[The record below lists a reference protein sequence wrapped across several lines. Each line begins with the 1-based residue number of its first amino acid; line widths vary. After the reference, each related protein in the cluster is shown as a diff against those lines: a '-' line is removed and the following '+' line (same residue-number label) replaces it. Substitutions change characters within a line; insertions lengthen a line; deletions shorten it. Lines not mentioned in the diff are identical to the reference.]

1 MNTPEESAPQ
11 EPGSAD
17 PAIVSEASIATSHT
31 IDPDNPPWGVV
42 QAFLTWTASVVLLWL
57 VPQFCALPY
66 IATHYRG
73 MAGPTR
79 EMLLADKTFIV
90 ILVAGFL
97 PAHALTL
104 LVTWAVSSRLGKFR
118 PWRTLG
124 LSWPRNFG
132 PWKSVGLAVLMFLI
146 AMLIIYLF
154 GQQETEL
161 ERILRSSRAAALL
174 TAIVASTTAPLVEE
188 IIYRGILYSALQR
201 VTGAVLGVAIVTLLF
216 AGLHVLQYW
225 PNFGAISAITL
236 LSLVLT
242 VIRARTGRLLPCYMI
257 HLVFNGIQSVLIVA
271 DPYIRSVIETPQPEA
286 APAIIHF
293 LTRFL

>member
-1 MNTPEESAPQ
+1 MNTPEDAPQ
-11 EPGSAD
+11 EPGPGD
-17 PAIVSEASIATSHT
+17 PAIVSEASTTTSNS

-42 QAFLTWTASVVLLWL
+42 QAFLTWAASVVLLWL

-79 EMLLADKTFIV
+79 EMLLADKTFII

-104 LVTWAVSSRLGKFR
+104 LLTWAVTSRFGKFR

-132 PWKSVGLAVLMFLI
+132 LWKSVGLAILLFVI
-146 AMLIIYLF
+146 AMLIIYTF

-161 ERILRSSRAAALL
+161 ERILRSSRTAAIL
-174 TAIVASTTAPLVEE
+174 TAIVAATTAPLVEE

-201 VTGAVLGVAIVTLLF
+201 VTGAALAVAIVTLLF

-236 LSLVLT
+236 LSLILT

-257 HLVFNGIQSVLIVA
+257 HLVFNGIQSVIIVA
-271 DPYIRSVIETPQPEA
+271 DPYIRSLIESPQPEP
-286 APAIIHF
+286 APAVIHL

>member
-1 MNTPEESAPQ
+1 VNTPEESAPQ

-17 PAIVSEASIATSHT
+17 PAIASEASVATSNN
-31 IDPDNPPWGVV
+31 IDPNNPPWGLI

-66 IATHYRG
+66 IIRHYRG
-73 MAGPTR
+73 MGPTR

-104 LVTWAVSSRLGKFR
+104 LVTWAVTSRLGKLR

-124 LSWPRNFG
+124 FTWPRDFG
-132 PWKSVGLAVLMFLI
+132 PWKSVGLAILLFLI
-146 AMLIIYLF
+146 AMLIIYTF
-154 GQQETEL
+154 GEQETEL
-161 ERILRSSRAAALL
+161 ERILRSSRAAAIL

-201 VTGAVLGVAIVTLLF
+201 VTGAALGVAIVTLLF

-225 PNFGAISAITL
+225 PNFGAISAITV

-257 HLVFNGIQSVLIVA
+257 HLVFNGIQSVIIVA

-293 LTRFL
+293 FLRIL

>member
-1 MNTPEESAPQ
+1 VNTAEESAPQ
-11 EPGSAD
+11 EQVDRNPSTTTDTSAPTSAD
-17 PAIVSEASIATSHT
+17 LN
-31 IDPDNPPWGVV
+31 PDNPPWGVV
-42 QAFLTWTASVVLLWL
+42 QAFLTWAASVVLLWL
-57 VPQFCALPY
+57 VPQLCALPY

-73 MAGPTR
+73 IPGPTR

-97 PAHALTL
+97 PAHVLTL
-104 LVTWAVSSRLGKFR
+104 LLTWAVTSRLGKFR

-124 LSWPRNFG
+124 FSWPRDFG
-132 PWKSVGLAVLMFLI
+132 PWKSVGLAILLFLI
-146 AMLIIYLF
+146 AMLVIYTF

-161 ERILRSSRAAALL
+161 ERILRSSRAAAVL
-174 TAIVASTTAPLVEE
+174 TAIVATATAPLVEE
-188 IIYRGILYSALQR
+188 MIYRGILYSALQR
-201 VTGAVLGVAIVTLLF
+201 VTGAVLAVAIVTLLF

-242 VIRARTGRLLPCYMI
+242 VIRARTCRLLPCYMI
-257 HLVFNGIQSVLIVA
+257 HLVFNGIQSVIIVA

>member
-1 MNTPEESAPQ
+1 
-11 EPGSAD
+11 
-17 PAIVSEASIATSHT
+17 
-31 IDPDNPPWGVV
+31 
-42 QAFLTWTASVVLLWL
+42 
-57 VPQFCALPY
+57 
-66 IATHYRG
+66 

-79 EMLLADKTFIV
+79 EVLLADKTFIV
-90 ILVAGFL
+90 ILIAGFL

-146 AMLIIYLF
+146 AMLIIYTF

-161 ERILRSSRAAALL
+161 ERILRSSRTAAIL

-201 VTGAVLGVAIVTLLF
+201 VTGAALAVTIVTLLF

-242 VIRARTGRLLPCYMI
+242 VVRARTGRLLPCYMI

-271 DPYIRSVIETPQPEA
+271 DPYIRSVVENPQPEA
-286 APAIIHF
+286 APAIFHF

>member
-1 MNTPEESAPQ
+1 MNTPDEPAPQ
-11 EPGSAD
+11 ELRSTD
-17 PAIVSEASIATSHT
+17 PAIVNEAAKATSNT
-31 IDPDNPPWGVV
+31 IDPDNPPWGIV
-42 QAFLTWTASVVLLWL
+42 QALLTWASSVVLLWL

-73 MAGPTR
+73 IAPTR

-104 LVTWAVSSRLGKFR
+104 LLTWAVTSRLGKFR
-118 PWRTLG
+118 SWRTLG
-124 LSWPRNFG
+124 LSWPRTFG
-132 PWKSVGLAVLMFLI
+132 PWKSVGLAILLFLI
-146 AMLIIYLF
+146 AMLIIYTF

-161 ERILRSSRAAALL
+161 ERILRSSRTAAIL
-174 TAIVASTTAPLVEE
+174 TAIVATITAPLVEE

-201 VTGAVLGVAIVTLLF
+201 MTGAVLAVAIVTFLF

-236 LSLVLT
+236 LSFVLT

-257 HLVFNGIQSVLIVA
+257 HLVFNGIQSVIIVA
-271 DPYIRSVIETPQPEA
+271 EPYIRSVIESPQPEA
-286 APAIIHF
+286 APASIHF
-293 LTRFL
+293 LARFL

>member
-1 MNTPEESAPQ
+1 VKTPEESAPQ
-11 EPGSAD
+11 ESGSAD
-17 PAIVSEASIATSHT
+17 PATVSEASIGPSDN

-42 QAFLTWTASVVLLWL
+42 QAFLTWAASVVLLWL
-57 VPQFCALPY
+57 VPQLCALPY

-79 EMLLADKTFIV
+79 EMLRADTTFIV
-90 ILVAGFL
+90 ILIAGFL
-97 PAHALTL
+97 PAHLLTL

-118 PWRTLG
+118 PWKTLG

-132 PWKSVGLAVLMFLI
+132 PWKSIGLAVLMSGI
-146 AMLIIYLF
+146 AMLIIYFF
-154 GQQETEL
+154 GQQETEI
-161 ERILRSSRAAALL
+161 ERILRSSRTAAIL

-188 IIYRGILYSALQR
+188 MIYRGILYSALQR
-201 VTGAVLGVAIVTLLF
+201 VTGAALAVAIVTLLF

-257 HLVFNGIQSVLIVA
+257 HLVFNGISSVIIVA
-271 DPYIRSVIETPQPEA
+271 DPYIRPVIENPQPEA
-286 APAIIHF
+286 VPAIIHF

>member
-1 MNTPEESAPQ
+1 MNTPEESAPP

-17 PAIVSEASIATSHT
+17 PAIATEASSATSNN
-31 IDPDNPPWGVV
+31 IDPDRPPWGVV
-42 QAFLTWTASVVLLWL
+42 QAFLTWVASVVLLWL

-90 ILVAGFL
+90 ILIAGFL

-146 AMLIIYLF
+146 AMVIIYFF
-154 GQQETEL
+154 GQKETEL
-161 ERILRSSRAAALL
+161 ERILRSSRTAAIL

-201 VTGAVLGVAIVTLLF
+201 VTGAALAVAMVTLLF

-271 DPYIRSVIETPQPEA
+271 DPYIRSVVEPPQPEA
-286 APAIIHF
+286 APALIHF

>member
-17 PAIVSEASIATSHT
+17 PAIASEASIATSNT

-42 QAFLTWTASVVLLWL
+42 QAFLTWVASVVLLWL

-90 ILVAGFL
+90 ILIAGFL

-104 LVTWAVSSRLGKFR
+104 LLTWAVASRFRKFR

-124 LSWPRNFG
+124 FSWPRNFG
-132 PWKSVGLAVLMFLI
+132 PWKSVGLAVLFFLI
-146 AMLIIYLF
+146 AMLIIYTF

-161 ERILRSSRAAALL
+161 ERILRSSRAAAIL

-201 VTGAVLGVAIVTLLF
+201 VTGAALAVAMVTLLF
-216 AGLHVLQYW
+216 AGLHVLQDRRD
-225 PNFGAISAITL
+225 
-236 LSLVLT
+236 
-242 VIRARTGRLLPCYMI
+242 RANI
-257 HLVFNGIQSVLIVA
+257 NVDV
-271 DPYIRSVIETPQPEA
+271 
-286 APAIIHF
+286 PAEK
-293 LTRFL
+293 

>member
-1 MNTPEESAPQ
+1 MNTPEEFAPQ
-11 EPGSAD
+11 EPGSVD
-17 PAIVSEASIATSHT
+17 PAIASEASTATSPS
-31 IDPDNPPWGVV
+31 IDPDNPPWGVL
-42 QAFLTWTASVVLLWL
+42 QAFLTWVASVVLLWL
-57 VPQFCALPY
+57 VPQFIALPY
-66 IATHYRG
+66 IATHYSG
-73 MAGPTR
+73 IAPTR
-79 EMLLADKTFIV
+79 ELLLADKTFII
-90 ILVAGFL
+90 ILVAGFF
-97 PAHALTL
+97 PAHLLTL
-104 LVTWAVSSRLGKFR
+104 LVTWAVASRFGKFR

-124 LSWPRNFG
+124 FSWPRNFG
-132 PWKSVGLAVLMFLI
+132 PWKSVGLAVLFFLI
-146 AMLIIYLF
+146 AMLIIYTF

-161 ERILRSSRAAALL
+161 ERILRSSRAAAIL

-201 VTGAVLGVAIVTLLF
+201 VTGAALAVAMVTLLF

-242 VIRARTGRLLPCYMI
+242 LIRARTGRLLPCYII

-271 DPYIRSVIETPQPEA
+271 DPYIRSVIENPQPEA
-286 APAIIHF
+286 APGFVHF

>member
-11 EPGSAD
+11 EPGSTD
-17 PAIVSEASIATSHT
+17 PAIVSEASTATSNH

-42 QAFLTWTASVVLLWL
+42 QAFLTWAASVVLLWL

-73 MAGPTR
+73 MPGPTR
-79 EMLLADKTFIV
+79 EMLLADKTFIM
-90 ILVAGFL
+90 ILIAGFL

-124 LSWPRNFG
+124 LSWPSNFG
-132 PWKSVGLAVLMFLI
+132 PWKSIGLAVLMFLI
-146 AMLIIYLF
+146 AMLVIYTF

-161 ERILRSSRAAALL
+161 ERILRSSRTAAIL

-201 VTGAVLGVAIVTLLF
+201 VTGAALAVTIVTLLF

-271 DPYIRSVIETPQPEA
+271 DPYIRSLIEPSQPEA
-286 APAIIHF
+286 APAVFHF

>member
-1 MNTPEESAPQ
+1 VNTPEESAPQ
-11 EPGSAD
+11 EPESAD
-17 PAIVSEASIATSHT
+17 PAIATEASIATSNT
-31 IDPDNPPWGVV
+31 VDPDNPPWGVV
-42 QAFLTWTASVVLLWL
+42 QAFLTWAASVVLLWL

-73 MAGPTR
+73 MGPTR

-104 LVTWAVSSRLGKFR
+104 LVTWAVTSRLGKFR

-124 LSWPRNFG
+124 FSWPRDFG
-132 PWKSVGLAVLMFLI
+132 PWKSVGLAIMLFLI
-146 AMLIIYLF
+146 AMLIIYTF
-154 GQQETEL
+154 GEQETEL
-161 ERILRSSRAAALL
+161 ERILRSSRTAAIL

-201 VTGAVLGVAIVTLLF
+201 VTGALLAVAIVTLLF

-242 VIRARTGRLLPCYMI
+242 AIRARTGRLLPCYMI
-257 HLVFNGIQSVLIVA
+257 HLVFNGIQSIIIVA
-271 DPYIRSVIETPQPEA
+271 DPYIRSVVEAPQPEA
-286 APAIIHF
+286 APGILHTL
-293 LTRFL
+293 LTIL